1 MPVGAVP
8 DKEEIEFEN
17 RLIKNEHAQRAFF
30 KAGNCEIKEAFFYF

>member
-17 RLIKNEHAQRAFF
+17 RLIKNEHEEGFF
-30 KAGNCEIKEAFFYF
+30 LSWKL